1 MLRIIADTRQHDK
14 KHELKNA
21 YFEKEG
27 ITVINSKLPFGDYA
41 LLTDLSR
48 VIDTKRNLQE
58 LVGNVIQGHERFSK
72 EVDNCFKNGIEIII
86 LIEEKGMRKLEDVKT
101 WKNPRLRR
109 WRKIR
114 RMHEAGKWTS
124 IHISAKPPTDN
135 ISLLNIMWTFGKK
148 HHVRWEFCDPED
160 AGRRVIEL
168 LLEGKDERKDQ
179 T

>member
-21 YFEKEG
+21 YFEKEK
-27 ITVINSKLPFGDYA
+27 ITVINSKLVYGDYA
-41 LLTDLSR
+41 LLTDMSR

-58 LVGNVIQGHERFSK
+58 LVGNIIHDHARFSR
-72 EVDNCFKNGIEIII
+72 EADNCFKNGIELII

-101 WKNPRLRR
+101 WSNPRLRR

-114 RMHEAGKWTS
+114 RMHEEGKWSS
-124 IHISAKPPTDN
+124 IRISAKPPTDN
-135 ISLLNIMWTFGKK
+135 ITLMKAMWTFGKD

-179 T
+179 A